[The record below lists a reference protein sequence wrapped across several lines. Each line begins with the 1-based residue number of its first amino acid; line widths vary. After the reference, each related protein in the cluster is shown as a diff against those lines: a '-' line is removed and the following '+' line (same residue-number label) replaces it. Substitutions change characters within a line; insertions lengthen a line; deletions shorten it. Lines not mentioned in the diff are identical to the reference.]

1 MEYDIIK
8 IGTAQYTFP
17 PISYKLKNLTTW
29 FIWSIWSG
37 RSPKIL
43 FNNGRL
49 VPDKNDGRK
58 IKIKG
63 TITAIT
69 DEFVF
74 AETNIVRDCINKHP
88 RYPPRTIKIYSWAF
102 VIL

>member
-1 MEYDIIK
+1 MKIKVKEGERKRCLYQLVEYKACKNKSSSIK
-8 IGTAQYTFP
+8 IGTAQNTFP

-49 VPDKNDGRK
+49 VPDKNDGRNHKNNNLK
-58 IKIKG
+58 IKLKQ
-63 TITAIT
+63 
-69 DEFVF
+69 
-74 AETNIVRDCINKHP
+74 
-88 RYPPRTIKIYSWAF
+88 W
-102 VIL
+102 